1 MYARLSPTRANLLHA
16 RAQLARVRKG
26 AEVVRRKREALVAHL
41 FQAARPATDA
51 RANIE
56 RRVREA
62 YPPLLAA
69 LAVHGRDG
77 LRALGWPARHIEVDV
92 RPAHI
97 WGIAVADIDC
107 PTRMLRTL
115 DARGTAPGSTGPAAS
130 EAAARYEE
138 LAALLL
144 AAAPAEL
151 RVSRLAAAVSQTSQQ
166 LHVLEQRLEPGL
178 ATQITAVRRTL
189 EEREREEHL
198 VLKHLRRKRD
208 GAQRH

>member
-97 WGIAVADIDC
+97 WGIAVADVDC